1 MNIDNAEVD
10 VRHLLHAPPL
20 PRLDGKVAWITG
32 ASRGLGRALAFAL
45 AGAGA
50 ELLLSARDAVALDE
64 VAGAVRAAGGVA
76 HPLAGSV
83 ADADAVAA
91 AAAYAERTWGRL
103 DVLVN
108 NAGISPSYDR
118 AERVADDV
126 WEQVLDVNLSGP
138 FRCCKAALPLL
149 EAAGGGS
156 VVNISSV
163 HGHAAHKRVS
173 AYAASKGG
181 LELLTRTLALEW
193 AARGVRVNSV
203 APGYLATDM
212 TSDLRDHDYLREE
225 LLRRTPLGRFGELAE
240 VAAAVLFLAS
250 PAAGYVTGSTLFVD
264 GGWTAQ

>member
-1 MNIDNAEVD
+1 LNIDKNGND
-10 VRHLLHAPPL
+10 SLRLLREPPL
-20 PRLDGKVAWITG
+20 PRLDGRAAWVTG

-50 ELLLSARDAVALDE
+50 ELLLTARDAAALDE
-64 VAGAVRAAGGVA
+64 VAAAVRAAGGTA
-76 HPLAGSV
+76 HALAGSV
-83 ADADAVAA
+83 ADAGAVGEAA
-91 AAAYAERTWGRL
+91 AFAKRTWGRL

-108 NAGISPSYDR
+108 NAGISPSFDR
-118 AERVADDV
+118 AERVGDDV
-126 WEQVLDVNLSGP
+126 WADVLDVNLSGP

-149 EAAGGGS
+149 AAAGGGS
-156 VVNISSV
+156 VVNVSSV
-163 HGHAAHKRVS
+163 HGTAALGRVV

-193 AARGVRVNSV
+193 AARGVRVNAV

-212 TSDLRDHDYLREE
+212 TSDLRDHAHWRDE

-250 PAAGYVTGSTLFVD
+250 PAASYVTGSTLFVD